1 MKNFEFQVRCHIG
14 QTEISYTYTSD
25 EIGMMS
31 QERQKFWHLLVGQ
44 HPTTHNKTQLLSG
57 DGAREIID
65 QDGESALLP
74 LRLLEI
80 VRHELYEYDLQMHK
94 LDPDCWRITS
104 DKDIQ
109 VVVSLLL

>member
-1 MKNFEFQVRCHIG
+1 MQKFELQIRCHIG
-14 QTEISYTYTSD
+14 QTEISYTYTCD
-25 EIGMMS
+25 EISLMS
-31 QERQKFWHLLVGQ
+31 PERQLFWHLLVGQ
-44 HPTTHNKTQLLSG
+44 HSSTHSKTQLLFG
-57 DGAREIID
+57 DRAREAID